1 MEFASALK
9 GALEADGRTALDLAR
24 SLGVSHTSVGRWLQG
39 VLPDDASVIASIAL
53 TFREHWPSVLVRAY
67 LLDRCPP
74 AYHYL
79 LDGPGTMNDD
89 GHDALATPLERS
101 LAAIRA
107 AAVTNPDLRAIVL
120 DLGRLAQGL

>member
-9 GALEADGRTALDLAR
+9 GALESDGRTALDLAR

-74 AYHYL
+74 NWHHL
-79 LDGPGTMNDD
+79 LDGPGTM
-89 GHDALATPLERS
+89 HDAGHASIATPLERA
-101 LAAIRA
+101 LEAIRA